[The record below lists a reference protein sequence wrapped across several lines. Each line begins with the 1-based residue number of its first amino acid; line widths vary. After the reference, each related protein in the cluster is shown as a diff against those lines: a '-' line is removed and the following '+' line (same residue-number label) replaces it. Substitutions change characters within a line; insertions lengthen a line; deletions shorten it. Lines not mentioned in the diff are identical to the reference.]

1 MRQRCLPEPFG
12 AGRAW
17 CLQQDQHLRQRCR
30 THISPGIHRAASCD
44 WRFHYH
50 LRKAR
55 TAKQL
60 AGWAPGEV
68 SGCRAGKTKF
78 FKSLL
83 TAQSSWTYNDP
94 ADDAAVARHLR
105 SASLEF
111 LGHTATQ
118 LKNWVEDVSL
128 LNVSLACC
136 LTIKSEE
143 RETWTAR
150 SLRDASLLVCIEK
163 RLWRSRLSSSSTF
176 SGLLEI
182 DVLGTRQKRCINV
195 N

>member
-1 MRQRCLPEPFG
+1 V
-12 AGRAW
+12 
-17 CLQQDQHLRQRCR
+17 
-30 THISPGIHRAASCD
+30 
-44 WRFHYH
+44 
-50 LRKAR
+50 
-55 TAKQL
+55 
-60 AGWAPGEV
+60 GWARIPILSEHVLRDVWRVRPV
-68 SGCRAGKTKF
+68 SVRSAVQEKRSF
-78 FKSLL
+78 FESLL

-128 LNVSLACC
+128 LNASPACC

-150 SLRDASLLVCIEK
+150 SLRDASLWARIGK
-163 RLWRSRLSSSSTF
+163 RLWRSRLSSSSMF
-176 SGLLEI
+176 SGLPENGCAWDSSNAL
-182 DVLGTRQKRCINV
+182 RRCQSMQTPESDQPASILLNLRV
-195 N
+195 